1 MTGGQNADTLIVMK
15 TTSILAAALF
25 AAFAFAQDHAALHQA
40 MKTAGASFGA
50 LRKSVAAK
58 DAPATEQAAEKLAA
72 AFPTVRAHFEEH
84 KMQDGI
90 EFAST
95 AEKASKSIDEAAK
108 AGNWEQASADLKTLG
123 GQCQGCHAAHREKL
137 PDGTFKMK

>member
-1 MTGGQNADTLIVMK
+1 MK
-15 TTSILAAALF
+15 NIAIFAAALF
-25 AAFAFAQDHAALHQA
+25 ASFAFAQDHAALRQA

-50 LRKSVAAK
+50 LHKSVPAK
-58 DAPATEQAAEKLAA
+58 DAAATEQSAEKLAA

-90 EFAST
+90 DFATT
-95 AEKASKSIDEAAK
+95 AENSSKSLAEAAK

-123 GQCQGCHAAHREKL
+123 GTCQGCHAAHREKL
-137 PDGTFKMK
+137 PDGSFKMK